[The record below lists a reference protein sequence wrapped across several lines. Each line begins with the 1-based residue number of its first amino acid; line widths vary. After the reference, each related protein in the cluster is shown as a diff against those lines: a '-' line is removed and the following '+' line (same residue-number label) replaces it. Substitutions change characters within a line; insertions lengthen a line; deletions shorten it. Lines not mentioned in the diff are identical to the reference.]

1 MLIRSAHPDDLNQM
15 MQLSALLPPGMTS
28 MPFDKST
35 WEKKLALVEASLQE
49 SPDLNSERVYL
60 LVMEDPENG
69 KIVGTAG
76 IVAGIGLTHPF
87 YNYKLSKDVKV
98 SEELDIRRNSNLLN
112 LVNDFTGETE
122 LISLFLLPEYRS
134 KYSGQFLSRC
144 RFVFMSDFPDRFS
157 DMVFAEIRGWLDQS
171 EKSPF
176 WEHLGKKFFN
186 LPFAKADFIS
196 AVNGSQF
203 ISDLMPRFPVYLE
216 LLPQEAIDVIGRPH
230 DEAAPAKKIL
240 EKEGFKFEGTV
251 DIFDAGPVMQCHRDN
266 IESMKRSRLMT
277 IESLTPE
284 ISLDDE
290 SKALCIVSNCRLD
303 DYRLTITRID
313 TSENASPSISEYVAS
328 LLKVGEGDQV
338 RVLEVG
344 STKNGSNG
352 SDGNHES

>member
-1 MLIRSAHPDDLNQM
+1 MLIRSARPDDLNQL

-35 WEKKLALVEASLQE
+35 WEKRLALVAASLQE
-49 SPDLNSERVYL
+49 SPDQNTERVYL
-60 LVMEDPENG
+60 LVMEDPESG

-76 IVAGIGLTHPF
+76 IVAGVGLTKPF

-98 SEELDIRRNSNLLN
+98 SEELDIRRVSNLLN

-134 KYSGQFLSRC
+134 KYTGQFLSRC

-157 DMVFAEIRGWLDQS
+157 DVVFAEIRGWLDDS

-186 LPFAKADFIS
+186 LPFGKADFIS

-203 ISDLMPRFPVYLE
+203 ISDLMPTFPVYLE
-216 LLPQEAIDVIGRPH
+216 LLPQEAIEVIGKPH
-230 DEAAPAKKIL
+230 DEAAPAKVIL

-251 DIFDAGPVMQCHRDN
+251 DIFDAGPVMQCHRGN
-266 IESMKRSRLMT
+266 IESMKHSRVVKVA
-277 IESLTPE
+277 SLTE
-284 ISLDDE
+284 DVSLE
-290 SKALCIVSNCRLD
+290 NEYQALCIVSNGQLN
-303 DYRLTITRID
+303 DYRLTLTRLDYVDDASVAI
-313 TSENASPSISEYVAS
+313 SSNAAE
-328 LLKVGEGDQV
+328 LVGVDVGSDV
-338 RVLEVG
+338 RILEVRA
-344 STKNGSNG
+344 SQNGK
-352 SDGNHES
+352 

>member
-1 MLIRSAHPDDLNQM
+1 MLIRSAKVDDLNQL

-49 SPDLNSERVYL
+49 SPDPDTERVYL
-60 LVMEDPENG
+60 LVMEDPESG

-76 IVAGIGLTHPF
+76 IVAGVGLTRPF
-87 YNYKLSKDVKV
+87 YNYKLSKDVKI
-98 SEELDIRRNSNLLN
+98 SEELDIRRVSNLLN

-144 RFVFMSDFPDRFS
+144 RFLFMSDFPERFS
-157 DMVFAEIRGWLDQS
+157 DMVFAEIRGWLDDS

-186 LPFAKADFIS
+186 LPFGKADFIS

-203 ISDLMPRFPVYLE
+203 ISDLMPTFPVYLE
-216 LLPQEAIDVIGRPH
+216 LLPEAAIEVIGKPH
-230 DEAAPAKKIL
+230 DEAAPAKVIL
-240 EKEGFKFEGTV
+240 EKEGFKFEGTI

-266 IESMKRSRLMT
+266 IESMKQSREVT
-277 IESLTPE
+277 VASLSDAV
-284 ISLDDE
+284 SLDDE
-290 SKALCIVSNCRLD
+290 SQALCIVSNRQLG
-303 DYRLTITRID
+303 DYRLTLTRLAFAD
-313 TSENASPSISEYVAS
+313 EQSVA
-328 LLKVGEGDQV
+328 LAGAAAALVGV
-338 RVLEVG
+338 EVG
-344 STKNGSNG
+344 STVRILEIRAGQNGK
-352 SDGNHES
+352 

>member
-1 MLIRSAHPDDLNQM
+1 MLIRSATPQDLNQM
-15 MQLSALLPPGMTS
+15 MQLSAMLPPGMTS

-49 SPDLNSERVYL
+49 SPDPDSERVYL

-76 IVAGIGLTHPF
+76 IVAGVGLTRPF

-134 KYSGQFLSRC
+134 KYTGQFLSRC

-157 DMVFAEIRGWLDQS
+157 EIVFAEIRGWLDQS

-176 WEHLGKKFFN
+176 WESLGKKFFN

-216 LLPQEAIDVIGRPH
+216 LLPEEAIEVIGRPH

-266 IESMKRSRLMT
+266 IESMKRS
-277 IESLTPE
+277 SLVTVDKLTSDV
-284 ISLDDE
+284 SLDDE
-290 SKALCIVSNCRLD
+290 SQTLCIVSNCQLH
-303 DYRLTITRID
+303 DYRLTITRL
-313 TSENASPSISEYVAS
+313 NISEDETVEISEKAAS
-328 LLKVGEGDQV
+328 LLRVEQGAQV
-338 RVLEVG
+338 RILEVRSG
-344 STKNGSNG
+344 QNGN
-352 SDGNHES
+352 